1 MRPTTQQPAT
11 TCYTHISRER
21 PPRLLRH
28 LLPLGPLGHTQHLL
42 QLLLLVRR
50 VCRYLRC
57 DYIKLTTEKTQPR
70 PNSQYSDGG
79 HFICH
84 HATGYRLVSNLE
96 IVDHQRLMN
105 VPALSGECSAPCPAP
120 TISLHSV
127 SWHQDNFLEDIQL
140 LKIQH
145 THAVLEYDLQS

>member
-1 MRPTTQQPAT
+1 MRPATQQPAT

-57 DYIKLTTEKTQPR
+57 DYIELTTEKTQPH
-70 PNSQYSDGG
+70 PNFQYSDGRR
-79 HFICH
+79 FICH
-84 HATGYRLVSNLE
+84 HATEYRLVSNLE
-96 IVDHQRLMN
+96 IVDQQRLMN
-105 VPALSGECSAPCPAP
+105 VPAVSGECSAPCSAP

-127 SWHQDNFLEDIQL
+127 SWHQDNFLEDIQP
-140 LKIQH
+140 LKIQN